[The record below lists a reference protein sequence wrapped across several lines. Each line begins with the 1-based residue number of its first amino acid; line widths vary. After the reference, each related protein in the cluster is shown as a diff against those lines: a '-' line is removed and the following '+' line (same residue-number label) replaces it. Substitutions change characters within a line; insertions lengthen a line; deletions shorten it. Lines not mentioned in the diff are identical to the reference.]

1 MLQRTVSSLAVLLGS
16 MLVALTVHAA
26 PAARVEFVMGD
37 PTAVNAAGR
46 ERTLRKGDS
55 VDSGDLVN
63 TRAGRAQLRFSDGA
77 YVSLQPDTQFR
88 IDDYRYNGKSDGSE
102 RGFFSL
108 LKGGMRTITGLVGRM
123 HKRNYQVSTTV
134 ATIGIRGTE
143 YTLSMSGGLRGSV
156 GEGEIQVCNTG
167 GCLPV
172 TSGQSFVV
180 MQPDTRPNI
189 AAKKSDLPP
198 APPSSE
204 TTQQFVAG
212 DTVNSNG
219 VPFRATAIKDGP
231 GYAMVF
237 AKNGGGGPAGS
248 ISPGTATF
256 DPTNGLLSYALTS
269 GNFNR
274 GSITEAKNEYDVY
287 ITYGTWSNQY
297 LQNGNSFTL
306 LNNQGFHYV
315 VGIPTP
321 LTGFGGS
328 ATYTMLG
335 GSNPTGDNNL
345 TGKLLSA
352 TLFADFGL
360 GKVNATVN
368 FQYGASN
375 YALTGTHMVLNRSTA
390 TFNGSVSATG
400 CATSPG
406 CGGSITGL
414 FAGPNAE
421 NAGLAYNVSD
431 YAGSTFNVGGVVAFK
446 K

>member
-1 MLQRTVSSLAVLLGS
+1 MLHRPIPSLTVLLVS
-16 MLVALTVHAA
+16 TLMVSTVCAA

-37 PTAVNAAGR
+37 PAAVNAAGR
-46 ERTLRKGDS
+46 ERVLRKGDS
-55 VDSGDLVN
+55 VDSGDMVN
-63 TRAGRAQLRFSDGA
+63 TRTGRAQLRFSDGA

-88 IDDYRYNGKSDGSE
+88 IDDYRYDGKSDGTE

-180 MQPDTRPNI
+180 AQPDTRPTI

-198 APPSSE
+198 APPSTE
-204 TTQQFVAG
+204 TKQQFVAG
-212 DTVNSNG
+212 DNVSSTGGPLG
-219 VPFRATAIKDGP
+219 VTAIKDGP
-231 GYAMVF
+231 GYTMVY

-256 DPTNGLLSYALTS
+256 DPTHGLLSYALTS

-274 GSITEAKNEYDVY
+274 GSSTAAKNDFDLF
-287 ITYGTWSNQY
+287 ISYGTWSNQY

-306 LNNQGFHYV
+306 LSNQGFHYV
-315 VGIPTP
+315 VGLPTP
-321 LTGFGGS
+321 QTGFGGT

-345 TGKLLSA
+345 TGQLLSA
-352 TLFADFGL
+352 TLSADL
-360 GKVNATVN
+360 SIGKVKTTVN
-368 FQYGASN
+368 FQYGPFN
-375 YALTGTHMVLNRSTA
+375 YVLTGNNLVLNKSSA
-390 TFNGSVSATG
+390 TFSGSVTTTG
-400 CATSPG
+400 CGSPTG

-431 YAGSTFNVGGVVAFK
+431 FSGSTFNVGGVVAFK